1 MIIKI
6 EAETFHTRDPLTVT
20 SPNSTI
26 IPNLTALYGLL
37 ASILGIG
44 ANNVE
49 KNRELLRDLAS
60 KLIIKKIYLEKLP
73 YKFNFGIN
81 RIQGDLR
88 KYRKGNI
95 RTTINYQILKDLT
108 LYLEVEGNEEI
119 IKELERL
126 IKERKAKFTPYL
138 GTSEHLLKNIKV
150 VEKEEFEKVKNSLI
164 KILPLEEIK
173 ELNNKKIYITNLV
186 IDFDLTTKPF
196 AILF

>member
-49 KNRELLRDLAS
+49 KNRELLKNFAS
-60 KLIIKKIYLEKLP
+60 KLSIEEIYLEKLP

-81 RIQGDLR
+81 RIQGDLS

-95 RTTINYQILKDLT
+95 RTTINYQILKDLI
-108 LYLEVEGNEEI
+108 LYLKIKGNEEI
-119 IKELERL
+119 IKDLKKL
-126 IKERKAKFTPYL
+126 IKEKKSKFTPYL
-138 GTSEHLLKNIKV
+138 GTSEHLIKNIEII
-150 VEKEEFEKVKNSLI
+150 EKEEFEKIKNNLI
-164 KILPLEEIK
+164 TVVPIEEVK
-173 ELNNKKIYITNLV
+173 ELNNKNIYVTNLV

-196 AILF
+196 AILL